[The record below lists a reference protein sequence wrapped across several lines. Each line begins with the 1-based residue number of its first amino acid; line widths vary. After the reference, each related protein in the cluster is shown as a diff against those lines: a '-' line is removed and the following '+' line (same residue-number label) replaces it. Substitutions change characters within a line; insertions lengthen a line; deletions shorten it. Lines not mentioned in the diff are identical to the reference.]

1 MSGSTG
7 SLVGRVRRVAII
19 ACLAAGLAATHS
31 GAQTPAC
38 DRACL
43 GAMAEQYLD
52 ALVAHE
58 PGRLPWADRVRFS
71 ENDVGLMIGE
81 GLWGTATRVLPGY
94 TVAEP
99 ATGNVLWLGIVEE
112 HGQAAYLALR
122 IRVDGRRIAD
132 VETVLGRDGPPA
144 PFADPAG
151 YVLDAAFARQVP
163 GRNRAARARIESLVA
178 GYYASLQLN
187 DGAVQTQIADDC
199 ERLTNGEPTTHGE
212 GIDVEGCRQ
221 QLAAGWYRY
230 VDRVRSLRIPI
241 IDEERGVAVAFA
253 YLDHATREVNYET
266 TDGRTRSVPV
276 EYPNSH
282 AVVELFKIED
292 GMITRIEGVTAFQPY
307 LMPTRWV
314 P

>member
-1 MSGSTG
+1 MRGQTRG
-7 SLVGRVRRVAII
+7 PAVRALRVAIL
-19 ACLAAGLAATHS
+19 CCVTAGVAATLS
-31 GAQTPAC
+31 MAQTPEC

-43 GAMAEQYLD
+43 GALAEQYLD
-52 ALVAHE
+52 ALVAHA
-58 PGRLPWADRVRFS
+58 PDSLPWADQVRFS

-94 TVAEP
+94 TIAEP
-99 ATGNVLWLGIVEE
+99 ASGNVLWLGIVEE

-151 YVLDAAFARQVP
+151 YAPDPVFGRQVP
-163 GRNRAARARIESLVA
+163 ERNRAARARIESLVA
-178 GYYASLQLN
+178 GYYASVQLN
-187 DGAVQTQIADDC
+187 DGTVQTQIADGC
-199 ERLTNGEPTTHGE
+199 ERLTNGESTTRGE

-241 IDEERGVAVAFA
+241 IDEARGVAVAFA
-253 YLDHATREVNYET
+253 YLDHAARAVDFET
-266 TDGRTRSVPV
+266 ADGRTRRIPV